1 MGTTHRDKIV
11 LEKIDSVLHLGGP
24 AFSEVLA
31 RARDLLFLAFAAFFD
46 SSD

>member
-24 AFSEVLA
+24 AFSAVLA
-31 RARDLLFLAFAAFFD
+31 RARDLSFLAVAAFF
-46 SSD
+46 